1 MKIATY
7 FLNPDGTIP
16 DFVIDGGYFAAPNDL
31 PSPQDWT
38 LVGVVAADAPVD
50 TFASLADFITYLEGI
65 GAASWV
71 DDDGAAFDYA
81 SAATAMW
88 DEAAGDWVAAE

>member
-1 MKIATY
+1 MIGTY
-7 FLNPDGTIP
+7 TLTASGTVP
-16 DFVIDGGYFAAPNDL
+16 EYVMDGGYFAVANDL

-50 TFASLADFITYLEGI
+50 KFAALADFISYLESI

-71 DDDGAAFDYA
+71 DDDGAAFDYVA
-81 SAATAMW
+81 AATVMW
-88 DEAAGDWVAAE
+88 DETAGDWVAAE